1 MKRRGPV
8 IFVLVLVLL
17 LVFIG
22 GVRYGQRVEKVNK
35 TVSYLISLT
44 PPPPSATPFPTPLSV
59 KYKTFIHK
67 PCSVS
72 FVYPSYMKITK
83 ESSQAAALVQD
94 ETTQLVF
101 SCERTQPQ
109 FPAFDDEKAATITA
123 KTNTLTGR
131 KVFFKL
137 NKDLVPLLEN
147 SIKFSLPQQPQ

>member
-1 MKRRGPV
+1 MMRRGPI

-44 PPPPSATPFPTPLSV
+44 PPTQPPTPLPTPLSV
-59 KYKTFIHK
+59 KYKIFSHK

-72 FVYPSYMKITK
+72 FLYPSYMKITK

-94 ETTQLVF
+94 ESTQLVF
-101 SCERTQPQ
+101 SCARVQPK
-109 FPAFDDEKAATITA
+109 FPAFDDEKTATIA
-123 KTNTLTGR
+123 AMTNTVTGR
-131 KVFFKL
+131 KIFFKL
-137 NKDLVPLLEN
+137 NKDLLPLLDS
-147 SIKFSLPQQPQ
+147 SIDYRIQ